1 MFRRSGRRFADKNM
15 RQGKNR
21 ERAMSTE
28 DRVFIAGAGPV
39 GLVAAAALVRQGI
52 PVTVFEASPALSKES
67 RASTFHPSTLDMLDD
82 LGVADAL
89 VATGLVAPRVQYRT
103 RRDGVIAAFDFS
115 AIADVTRHPFRL
127 QSEQHNLTRIVDAKL
142 ASDPDYRIEFDRRV
156 CAAQQDADGVTV
168 TLARQDGATEK
179 RRGRW
184 LIGADGARSE
194 VRKALDVEFEGF
206 TWPERFLVVGTTFDF
221 YSVVPS
227 LDAVSYVADPTQ
239 WHFYLQIPGLWR
251 MMFPIA
257 PEVSDETAASRD
269 FARRTLATVQPSV
282 ADADIVHVTL
292 YRVHQRV
299 AKSFRVGRVFLA
311 GDAAHINNPLGGMG
325 MNGGIH
331 DAINLTERL
340 ARVWRGEADTS
351 ELDRYDK
358 QRRLVTLEYVQ
369 KHTIQNKRNLE
380 TTDPAEQARF
390 RAELRRI
397 AADPALTRDYL
408 LRISMIAS
416 LERAAELG

>member
-1 MFRRSGRRFADKNM
+1 
-15 RQGKNR
+15 
-21 ERAMSTE
+21 MSTE

-39 GLVAAAALVRQGI
+39 GLSAAAALVREGAQ
-52 PVTVFEASPALSKES
+52 VTVFEAAAELSRES

-82 LGVADAL
+82 LGLAEAL
-89 VATGLVAPRVQYRT
+89 VATGLIAPRVQYRT
-103 RRDGVIAAFDFS
+103 RHDGVIAAFDF
-115 AIADVTRHPFRL
+115 AGIADITRHPYRL
-127 QSEQHNLTRIVDAKL
+127 QSEQHNLTRIIDRQL
-142 ASDPDYRIEFDRRV
+142 RGDPSYRIEFDRRV
-156 CAAQQDADGVTV
+156 VGARQDADGVAV
-168 TLARQDGATEK
+168 TLARADGGTEE

-221 YSVVPS
+221 HAAVPG

-239 WHFYLQIPGLWR
+239 WHFYLQIPGMWR

-257 PEVSDETAASRD
+257 PEVSDETATSRE
-269 FARRTLATVQPSV
+269 FAKATLATVQPAV
-282 ADADIVHVTL
+282 ADDDIVHVTL

-299 AKSFRVGRVFLA
+299 AKTFRVGRAFLA

-331 DAINLTERL
+331 DAINLTGRL
-340 ARVWRGEADTS
+340 ARVWRGEAPDT
-351 ELDRYDK
+351 ELDRYDT

-390 RAELRRI
+390 RTEMRRI

-408 LRISMIAS
+408 MRISMIAS
-416 LERAAELG
+416 LKRAAELG

>member
-1 MFRRSGRRFADKNM
+1 MN
-15 RQGKNR
+15 
-21 ERAMSTE
+21 TE
-28 DRVFIAGAGPV
+28 ERVFIAGAGPV
-39 GLVAAAALVRQGI
+39 GLAAAASLVRCGI
-52 PVTVFEASPALSKES
+52 PVTVFEAASELSRES

-103 RRDGVIAAFDFS
+103 RRGGVIAAFDFG
-115 AIADVTRHPFRL
+115 AIADLTRHPYRL
-127 QSEQHNLTRIVDAKL
+127 QSEQFNLTRIIDARL
-142 ASDPDYRIEFDRRV
+142 RAEPNYRIEFDRRLTG
-156 CAAQQDADGVTV
+156 ASQDADSVTV
-168 TLARQDGATEK
+168 ALARADGTTED

-194 VRKALDVEFEGF
+194 VRKALDIEFEGF
-206 TWPERFLVVGTTFDF
+206 TWPERFLVIGTTFDF
-221 YSVVPS
+221 YAIVPG

-239 WHFYLQIPGLWR
+239 WHFYLQIPSMWR

-257 PEVSDETAASRD
+257 PEVSDETATSRD
-269 FARRTLATVQPSV
+269 FARRTLATVQPNV
-282 ADADIVHVTL
+282 TDADIAHVTL

-340 ARVWRGEADTS
+340 ARVWHGEKGEA
-351 ELDRYDK
+351 ELDRYDR

-380 TTDPAEQARF
+380 ATDPAEQARF
-390 RAELRRI
+390 RDELQKI

-416 LERAAELG
+416 LKRAAELG

>member
-1 MFRRSGRRFADKNM
+1 MI
-15 RQGKNR
+15 
-21 ERAMSTE
+21 TE
-28 DRVFIAGAGPV
+28 ERVFIAGAGPV
-39 GLVAAAALVRQGI
+39 GLTAAAALVRQGI
-52 PVTVFEASPALSKES
+52 PVTVFEALPGLSRES

-89 VATGLVAPRVQYRT
+89 VATGLIAPRVQYRT
-103 RRDGVIAAFDFS
+103 RRDGVIAAFDFTT
-115 AIADVTRHPFRL
+115 IADLTRHPFRL
-127 QSEQHNLTRIVDAKL
+127 QSEQHNLTRIIDARL
-142 ASDPDYRIEFDRRV
+142 ASDPGYRIEFDRRV
-156 CAAQQDADGVTV
+156 CAAQQDSDGVTI
-168 TLARQDGATEK
+168 TLAHADGATEE

-221 YSVVPS
+221 YSVVPG

-257 PEVSDETAASRD
+257 PEVSDETAATRD
-269 FARRTLATVQPSV
+269 FAKATLATVQPT
-282 ADADIVHVTL
+282 ARDDDIVHVTL

-299 AKSFRVGRVFLA
+299 AKRFRVGRAFLA

-331 DAINLTERL
+331 DAINLTDRL
-340 ARVWRGEADTS
+340 ARVWRHEADDAA
-351 ELDRYDK
+351 LDRYDR

-390 RAELRRI
+390 RAELQKI

-416 LERAAELG
+416 LKRAAELG